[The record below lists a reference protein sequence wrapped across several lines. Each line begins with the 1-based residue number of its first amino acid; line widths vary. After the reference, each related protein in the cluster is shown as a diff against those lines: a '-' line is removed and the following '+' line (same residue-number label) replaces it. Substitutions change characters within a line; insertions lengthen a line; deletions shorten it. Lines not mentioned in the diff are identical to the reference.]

1 MGKKTTV
8 TCDEDFE
15 PDKLVPEYLETK
27 RRLLEIERKYTPR
40 SMAPAEKPEGSDS
53 EMVVAKLEARLKRI
67 ENDVL
72 FDKFVAD
79 QQWRAQ
85 KVTLE
90 KELSAA
96 KKEAANSEND
106 GPEDLTKD
114 NEAQNIN
121 DEASRVAAEILA
133 ENNDE
138 DDDISGLFASLPQNE
153 VDPATGKMQTV
164 INSTN
169 GAKTILK
176 DFGKWTGVSPRR
188 VLEEACR
195 SRLVVFFTRP
205 YFSVLTCVKR
215 HIC

>member
-1 MGKKTTV
+1 V

-15 PDKLVPEYLETK
+15 PDKLLPEYLATK
-27 RRLLEIERKYTPR
+27 RRLLEIERKHTPPR
-40 SMAPAEKPEGSDS
+40 STAQTGKVEDLDPD
-53 EMVVAKLEARLKRI
+53 MVAAKLEARLRRI
-67 ENDVL
+67 EADVL

-85 KVTLE
+85 KVNLE

-96 KKEAANSEND
+96 KREVATGHTNI
-106 GPEDLTKD
+106 PEDPAKD
-114 NEAQNIN
+114 DAAQGIN
-121 DEASRVAAEILA
+121 DEASRIAAEILA

-153 VDPATGKMQTV
+153 VDPVTGQMQTV
-164 INSTN
+164 INSSD
-169 GAKTILK
+169 GAKSILK

-195 SRLVVFFTRP
+195 SRSVIKRTRP
-205 YFSVLTCVKR
+205 CFSELIIV
-215 HIC
+215 